1 MRARFDSKQNKVTV
15 KQFDKKDYIF
25 LCANEKTIT
34 ETPEGQGT
42 EQTFYEYDYTEITEQ
57 TGVLDLEDVK
67 ENPEKYENYK
77 AKREKE
83 PKEEIEE
90 LKEQMEAQ
98 TLLIQYLAEMTDIY
112 IPE

>member
-1 MRARFDSKQNKVTV
+1 MRARFDSKQNEVTV

-25 LCANEKTIT
+25 LCTNEKTVT
-34 ETPEGQGT
+34 ETPEGQET
-42 EQTFYEYDYTEITEQ
+42 EQTFYEYDYAEIIEQ

-83 PKEEIEE
+83 PKEEIAE